1 GTVRVW
7 DIGTGREVRSFDG
20 HHADVTSVEFLPD
33 GERLLSAGLDR
44 HLRLWDIATGREVRQ
59 FDGLRGDV
67 AGIAISPDG
76 RRALSGDVLDHSL
89 RLWDLDVDH
98 YLRLWDLDTGRELYH
113 YDVPHVGLTRGTF
126 TRDGRQAIWA
136 AFDGALRVWDLPEQF
151 TGDPGSIPG

>member
-1 GTVRVW
+1 MIRARKGVAAFARHEI
-7 DIGTGREVRSFDG
+7 D
-20 HHADVTSVEFLPD
+20 
-33 GERLLSAGLDR
+33 LLLLAGLDR

-67 AGIAISPDG
+67 AGVTISPDG
-76 RRALSGDVLDHSL
+76 RRALSGGV
-89 RLWDLDVDH
+89 VDH

-136 AFDGALRVWDLPEQF
+136 AVDGALRVWDVPERF
-151 TGDPGSIPG
+151 TGNPGAGQPP